1 MAYYLIAGASG
12 YVGSRLAE
20 RLLAAGHRVR
30 GLVLNPDTPVV
41 ERLASQ
47 GMSVWIGDLTR
58 PETLTGIAEGAEY
71 VFNLTSCSVLESSAL
86 HRTYVSG
93 NLNLIDAC
101 DRAGAVSAYVFTS
114 NVTPYGDTGEA
125 RVDED
130 FPVAPRHLLGEVMA
144 EAERSIMRVARERR
158 FPAIILRVASIYG
171 PERDPVTAVETG
183 LVTIYGDGRNFVS
196 HIHVDDLLDVLERVP
211 LEGQPGAIYNVG
223 DDEPLRQ
230 IDLASEIR
238 RRLGMVPPRT
248 FSPAAALR
256 AGLDPSIVGS
266 LTASVRLDNRRL
278 RHDLGLSLRY
288 PSLRVWLDER
298 LPLAIA
304 ACATTSA

>member
-12 YVGSRLAE
+12 YFGSRLAE
-20 RLLAAGHRVR
+20 RLLLAGHRVR

-58 PETLTGIAEGAEY
+58 PDTLAGIADGAEY
-71 VFNLTSCSVLESSAL
+71 VFNLTSCSVLNSSAL
-86 HRTYVSG
+86 HRTYVNG
-93 NLNLIDAC
+93 NLNLISVC
-101 DRAGAVSAYVFTS
+101 ERAGPVAAYVFTS
-114 NVTPYGDTGEA
+114 NVTPYGNPGEA
-125 RVDED
+125 WVDED
-130 FPVAPRHLLGEVMA
+130 FPVAPQHLLGEVMA

-183 LVTIYGDGRNFVS
+183 LATIYGNGRNFVS
-196 HIHVDDLLDVLERVP
+196 HIHVDDLLDVLERVAV
-211 LEGQPGAIYNVG
+211 EGQPGAIYNVG

-230 IDLASEIR
+230 IDLAGEIR

-278 RHDLGLSLRY
+278 RHDLGLNLRY
-288 PSLRVWLDER
+288 PSLRTWLDER
-298 LPLAIA
+298 LPVEA
-304 ACATTSA
+304 AVAVGV

>member
-20 RLLAAGHRVR
+20 RLLLAGHRVR

-58 PETLTGIAEGAEY
+58 PDTLAGMAEGAEY
-71 VFNLTSCSVLESSAL
+71 VFNLTSCSVLEGSAL

-93 NLNLIDAC
+93 NLNLIDVC
-101 DRAGAVSAYVFTS
+101 EHAGSVSAYIFTS
-114 NVTPYGDTGEA
+114 NVTPYGNPGEA
-125 RVDED
+125 WVDED
-130 FPVAPRHLLGEVMA
+130 FPVAPQHLLGEVMA
-144 EAERSIMRVARERR
+144 EAERSIMRVAREWR

-183 LVTIYGDGRNFVS
+183 LATIYGNGRNFVS
-196 HIHVDDLLDVLERVP
+196 HIHVDDLLDVLERVAVD
-211 LEGQPGAIYNVG
+211 GQPGAIYNVG

-230 IDLASEIR
+230 IDLAGEIR

-256 AGLDPSIVGS
+256 AGIDPSIVGS

-278 RHDLGLSLRY
+278 RHDLGLKLRY
-288 PSLRVWLDER
+288 PSLRIWLDER
-298 LPLAIA
+298 LPVEA
-304 ACATTSA
+304 AVAVGV

>member
-41 ERLASQ
+41 ERLASR

-71 VFNLTSCSVLESSAL
+71 VFNLTSCSVLESNAL

-288 PSLRVWLDER
+288 PSLRAWLDER
-298 LPLAIA
+298 LPLEVAVA
-304 ACATTSA
+304 VSA

>member
-20 RLLAAGHRVR
+20 RLLLAGHRVR

-58 PETLTGIAEGAEY
+58 PDTLAGIADGAEY
-71 VFNLTSCSVLESSAL
+71 VFNLTSCSVLNSSAL
-86 HRTYVSG
+86 HRTYVNG
-93 NLNLIDAC
+93 NLNLISVC
-101 DRAGAVSAYVFTS
+101 ERAGPVAAYVFTS
-114 NVTPYGDTGEA
+114 NVTPYGNPGEA
-125 RVDED
+125 WVDED
-130 FPVAPRHLLGEVMA
+130 FPVAPQHLLGEVMA

-183 LVTIYGDGRNFVS
+183 LATIYGNGRNFVS
-196 HIHVDDLLDVLERVP
+196 HIHVDDLLDVLERVAV
-211 LEGQPGAIYNVG
+211 EGQPGAIYNVG

-230 IDLASEIR
+230 IDLAGEIR

-278 RHDLGLSLRY
+278 RHDLGLNLRY
-288 PSLRVWLDER
+288 PSLRTWLDER
-298 LPLAIA
+298 LPVEA
-304 ACATTSA
+304 AVAVGV

>member
-20 RLLAAGHRVR
+20 RLLSAGHRVR

-41 ERLASQ
+41 ERLASR

-71 VFNLTSCSVLESSAL
+71 VFNLTSCSVLDSSTL

-93 NLNLIDAC
+93 NLNLINAC
-101 DRAGAVSAYVFTS
+101 ERAGAVSAYVFTS
-114 NVTPYGDTGEA
+114 NVTPYGDPGEA
-125 RVDED
+125 WVDED
-130 FPVAPRHLLGEVMA
+130 FPVAPQHLLGEVMA
-144 EAERSIMRVARERR
+144 EAERSIMRAARERR

-171 PERDPVTAVETG
+171 PERDPVAAVETG
-183 LVTIYGDGRNFVS
+183 LATIYGDGRNFVS
-196 HIHVDDLLDVLERVP
+196 YIHVDDLLAVLERVP

-256 AGLDPSIVGS
+256 AGLDPSIIGS

-278 RHDLGLSLRY
+278 HHDLGLNLRY
-288 PSLRVWLDER
+288 PSLRVWLDAR
-298 LPLAIA
+298 LPVEASVA
-304 ACATTSA
+304 VGV

>member
-298 LPLAIA
+298 LPLEVAVA
-304 ACATTSA
+304 VSA

>member
-20 RLLAAGHRVR
+20 RLLLAGHRVR

-58 PETLTGIAEGAEY
+58 PDTLAGIAEGAEY
-71 VFNLTSCSVLESSAL
+71 VFNLTSCSVLNGSAL
-86 HRTYVSG
+86 HRTYVNG
-93 NLNLIDAC
+93 NLNLISVC
-101 DRAGAVSAYVFTS
+101 ERAGPIAAYVFTS
-114 NVTPYGDTGEA
+114 NVTPYGNPGEA
-125 RVDED
+125 WVDED
-130 FPVAPRHLLGEVMA
+130 FPVAPQHLLGEVMA

-183 LVTIYGDGRNFVS
+183 LATIYGNGRNFVS
-196 HIHVDDLLDVLERVP
+196 HIHVDDLLDVLERVAV
-211 LEGQPGAIYNVG
+211 EGQPGAIYNVG

-230 IDLASEIR
+230 IDLAGEIR

-278 RHDLGLSLRY
+278 RHDLGLNLRY
-288 PSLRVWLDER
+288 PSLRTWLDER
-298 LPLAIA
+298 LPVEA
-304 ACATTSA
+304 AVAVGV